1 MGDPMTAKGAVHW
14 IAFGALAAGLA
25 LLVGTL
31 VPGIIPAQA
40 KAVKL

>member
-14 IAFGALAAGLA
+14 LAFGALAAGLA

-31 VPGIIPAQA
+31 VPGIIPARAASQR
-40 KAVKL
+40 L